1 MFAISILP
9 SAQADLE
16 SGFWFYEVQDERL
29 GEYFLDCLTTDIE
42 SLRLFAG
49 VHAKPVGGFYRT
61 LSKRFPF
68 AIYYDLDG
76 LTAVVVAV
84 LECRQNPA
92 SIRSRLSEP

>member
-49 VHAKPVGGFYRT
+49 VHAKSVDGFYRT

-68 AIYYDLDG
+68 AIYDDLDG
-76 LTAVVVAV
+76 LTAVAFVGGG
-84 LECRQNPA
+84 CRFA
-92 SIRSRLSEP
+92 S

>member
-9 SAQADLE
+9 SAQADLA

-49 VHAKPVGGFYRT
+49 VHAKPVDGFYRT

-84 LECRQNPA
+84 LDCQQNPA
-92 SIRSRLSEP
+92 SIKSRLSEP

>member
-1 MFAISILP
+1 MFVISILP

-49 VHAKPVGGFYRT
+49 VHAKSVGGFYRT

-68 AIYYDLDG
+68 AIYDDLDG

-84 LECRQNPA
+84 LDWRQNPA

>member
-29 GEYFLDCLTTDIE
+29 GKYFLDCLTTDIE

-49 VHAKPVGGFYRT
+49 VHAKSVGGFYRT

-68 AIYYDLDG
+68 AIYDDLDG
-76 LTAVVVAV
+76 LSVLAVVGGG
-84 LECRQNPA
+84 CRFA
-92 SIRSRLSEP
+92 S

>member
-9 SAQADLE
+9 SAQVDLE

-49 VHAKPVGGFYRT
+49 VHAKSVGGFYRT

-68 AIYYDLDG
+68 AIYDDLYG

-84 LECRQNPA
+84 LGCRQNPA
-92 SIRSRLSEP
+92 SIKSRLSEP

>member
-1 MFAISILP
+1 MFVISILP

-49 VHAKPVGGFYRT
+49 VHAKSVGGFYHAYPVDTQGTTCSGYGSSRADE
-61 LSKRFPF
+61 SS
-68 AIYYDLDG
+68 
-76 LTAVVVAV
+76 
-84 LECRQNPA
+84 PA
-92 SIRSRLSEP
+92 